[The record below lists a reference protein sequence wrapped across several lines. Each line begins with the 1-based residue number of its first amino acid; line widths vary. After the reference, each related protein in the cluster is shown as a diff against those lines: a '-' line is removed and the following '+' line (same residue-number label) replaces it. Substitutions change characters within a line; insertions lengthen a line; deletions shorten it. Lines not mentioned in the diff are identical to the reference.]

1 LTPCDLGVL
10 GFDHCDVGDLERR
23 PQQSAKRR
31 IVVDQQ
37 DSQRGGASLSRT

>member
-1 LTPCDLGVL
+1 LTPRNLGVL
-10 GFDHCDVGDLERR
+10 GLDHCDVRDLERR
-23 PQQSAKRR
+23 PQQCAKRR